1 MTPGRRPK
9 PTHLKLVTGNPGRRP
24 LPVGEARL
32 ALALPSVPLHLLPD
46 AVTEWD
52 RVAQELFTAGL
63 LASLDR
69 AVLAAYCQAYARW
82 AQAERALAE
91 MGRRDQLTNGLM
103 LKTTGGNA
111 IQNPL
116 VGIANKAAA
125 DMVRYAAEFGMTPS
139 SRTRIQAAPPPGQSD
154 PSEKYF

>member
-1 MTPGRRPK
+1 MTPGPRPK
-9 PTHLKLVTGNPGRRP
+9 PTHLKLITGNPGRRP

-32 ALALPSVPLHLLPD
+32 AAALPSAPPHLSPD
-46 AVTEWD
+46 AVTEWE

-63 LASLDR
+63 LAALDR
-69 AVLAAYCQAYARW
+69 AALAAYCQAYSRW
-82 AQAERALAE
+82 AQAERALTE
-91 MGRRDQLTNGLM
+91 MGRRDQLTAGLM
-103 LKTTGGNA
+103 IKTTGGNA

-139 SRTRIQAAPPPGQSD
+139 ARTRIQAAPPAGVSD

>member
-1 MTPGRRPK
+1 MTGRRPK
-9 PTHLKLVTGNPGRRP
+9 PTHFRLVTGNPGRRL

-52 RVAQELFTAGL
+52 RVAQEFFTAGL
-63 LASLDR
+63 LALLDR
-69 AVLAAYCQAYARW
+69 AVLVAYCQAYARW
-82 AQAERALAE
+82 VQAERALAE

-103 LKTTGGNA
+103 LKATGSNA

-116 VGIANKAAA
+116 AGIANKALA
-125 DMVRYAAEFGMTPS
+125 DMVCYAAEFGMTHS
-139 SRTRIQAAPPPGQSD
+139 FRTRIQAAPPPGQSD
-154 PSEKYF
+154 PSEKYS